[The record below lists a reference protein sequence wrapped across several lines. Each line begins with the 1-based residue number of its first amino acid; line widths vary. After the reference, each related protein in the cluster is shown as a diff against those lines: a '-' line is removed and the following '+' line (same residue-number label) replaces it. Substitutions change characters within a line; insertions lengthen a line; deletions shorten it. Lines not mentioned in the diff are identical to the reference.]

1 MAEQEETRFSGNLSF
16 PTCHGH
22 ERWHWLSRESSA
34 ASLMQVFDVSLPWIR
49 ADDACLVHTNPI
61 PHHEHCFLSFFLFIS
76 HLLCLDSLVVIVLD
90 CPRYLLTA
98 TSNCAA
104 CGAQIGDLINRL
116 VR

>member
-1 MAEQEETRFSGNLSF
+1 MAEREETRFSGNLSF

-34 ASLMQVFDVSLPWIR
+34 ASLMQVFNVSLSWRR

-61 PHHEHCFLSFFLFIS
+61 PHHEHCFLFTFSMFGQLSCHSARLPLLFA
-76 HLLCLDSLVVIVLD
+76 DF
-90 CPRYLLTA
+90 

-104 CGAQIGDLINRL
+104 CGAQIGDFIKRL